1 MVSEELDLNRAL
13 ESIGVEVFETDL
25 GEYIIQLAEET
36 PSHLVAPALHKTK
49 EQVSE
54 LFHRKL
60 GVPLTDDIEEMARVA
75 RETLRQKFLQADLGI
90 SGANFLV
97 AETGTLVIITN
108 EGNGR
113 LCTSAP
119 RIHIGITGM
128 EKVLSVRGGFGGFP
142 AAAAPGGYRAAAD
155 QLCQYGQRP
164 PAGGG

>member
-1 MVSEELDLNRAL
+1 M
-13 ESIGVEVFETDL
+13 
-25 GEYIIQLAEET
+25 
-36 PSHLVAPALHKTK
+36 
-49 EQVSE
+49 
-54 LFHRKL
+54 

-75 RETLRQKFLQADLGI
+75 RQALREKFLTADLGI

-128 EKVLSVRGGFGGFP
+128 EKVIPSMQDLTLFLRLLPRSAHRPTPDQLRQHGYRPPPGPMTRTAPRNFTLSWSTMAAPDCWPTRRCAKLCTAS
-142 AAAAPGGYRAAAD
+142 AAARA
-155 QLCQYGQRP
+155 
-164 PAGGG
+164 